1 MCKSRRIISAQIAG
15 SDITR
20 QNMKSLDSGSFSH
33 AGKPAH
39 RSCPLLSYPL
49 FPRPSFAFRTIPPS
63 FTGYIRRER
72 AFCASFTV
80 VFRGNGCR
88 RAGLPLRRQ
97 LYAAPFPGA
106 YKRPQR
112 DAWQRRCQIRIQAP
126 VSITRKE
133 RNVNA
138 GKAESV
144 HVPFLFYGEGFQN
157 RSGHRRVREAL
168 PALYRKISTSSCAV
182 STRRNIA
189 SG

>member
-1 MCKSRRIISAQIAG
+1 MRLPAAGRAECLVCVMVKPLVQRSRRLPQA
-15 SDITR
+15 R
-20 QNMKSLDSGSFSH
+20 
-33 AGKPAH
+33 
-39 RSCPLLSYPL
+39 CLS
-49 FPRPSFAFRTIPPS
+49 
-63 FTGYIRRER
+63 
-72 AFCASFTV
+72 
-80 VFRGNGCR
+80 
-88 RAGLPLRRQ
+88 Q
-97 LYAAPFPGA
+97 
-106 YKRPQR
+106 PQR
-112 DAWQRRCQIRIQAP
+112 DAWQRRCQIRIQIP

-157 RSGHRRVREAL
+157 RSGHRRVRDAL